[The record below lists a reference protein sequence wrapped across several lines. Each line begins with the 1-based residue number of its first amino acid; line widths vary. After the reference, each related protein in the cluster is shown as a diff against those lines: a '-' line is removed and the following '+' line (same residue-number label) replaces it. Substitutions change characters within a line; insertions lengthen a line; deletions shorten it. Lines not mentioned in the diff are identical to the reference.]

1 MRSAHLQ
8 SSWQEAHEE
17 AADDDIVCIASVPTN
32 GIIDVNILHIENQ
45 KDSCCAVPFG
55 KQAGMQCLIK
65 YFKTKLLQAC
75 STLAKVMTACLCQF
89 KSLLV

>member
-32 GIIDVNILHIENQ
+32 GIIDVNILHIEN
-45 KDSCCAVPFG
+45 
-55 KQAGMQCLIK
+55 
-65 YFKTKLLQAC
+65 
-75 STLAKVMTACLCQF
+75 
-89 KSLLV
+89 